1 MGTTNVYNIDY
12 HFEKNRGLPGGGTAQ
27 TKCSPDYYASVSAA
41 ASDYNS
47 IRTVLN
53 NNSLLIGTS
62 DWILVLDNVQADPS
76 GNQTILT

>member
-1 MGTTNVYNIDY
+1 MGTTNVYQVDY
-12 HFEKNRGLPGGGTAQ
+12 HFENLGKITGPPGYQAI
-27 TKCSPDYYASVSAA
+27 VSAA

-53 NNSLLIGTS
+53 NNGLLIGSGT
-62 DWILVLDNVQADPS
+62 LVIDQVSACPS